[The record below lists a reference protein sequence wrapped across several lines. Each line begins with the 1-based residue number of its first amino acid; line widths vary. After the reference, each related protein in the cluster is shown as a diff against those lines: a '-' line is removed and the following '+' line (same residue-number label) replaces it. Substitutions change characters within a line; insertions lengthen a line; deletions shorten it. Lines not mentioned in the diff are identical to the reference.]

1 MHIPK
6 SCLVNRSIAW
16 LHPEMLLRRW
26 TRRPRLCRE
35 HRRDCGRRTALL
47 KKSRSSSSTGGSNT
61 ERQIQTETLPGPGT
75 RLPGMGWRRR
85 RVPRK
90 YSYASLCRMDYI
102 MVLPGF
108 KGVSTFRTCA
118 LRVKG
123 NLGGHPGIRQSRGQE
138 QHDPSR
144 DAAPIPIRMRRR
156 TTRESAR
163 AGCIHPRL
171 SP

>member
-1 MHIPK
+1 MVQYHG
-6 SCLVNRSIAW
+6 SR
-16 LHPEMLLRRW
+16 
-26 TRRPRLCRE
+26 
-35 HRRDCGRRTALL
+35 GRRCGTDGAA
-47 KKSRSSSSTGGSNT
+47 SRDGVAPL
-61 ERQIQTETLPGPGT
+61 R
-75 RLPGMGWRRR
+75 
-85 RVPRK
+85 PRK

-163 AGCIHPRL
+163 AGCIRPRL

>member
-1 MHIPK
+1 M
-6 SCLVNRSIAW
+6 
-16 LHPEMLLRRW
+16 
-26 TRRPRLCRE
+26 
-35 HRRDCGRRTALL
+35 
-47 KKSRSSSSTGGSNT
+47 SN
-61 ERQIQTETLPGPGT
+61 QIGTLPRAGHAAS
-75 RLPGMGWRRR
+75 RENIVMHHFVGWITLWYC
-85 RVPRK
+85 P
-90 YSYASLCRMDYI
+90 ASRASQLSGHAPSG
-102 MVLPGF
+102 L
-108 KGVSTFRTCA
+108 
-118 LRVKG
+118 KG